1 MPSMAQSNRKR
12 AKPEKRPLTEH
23 QKNVRV
29 AAAIICCLLML
40 FVVGFLLLINW
51 LYSPHRF

>member
-12 AKPEKRPLTEH
+12 PRPEKRPLTEH

-29 AAAIICCLLML
+29 AAAIICGILML